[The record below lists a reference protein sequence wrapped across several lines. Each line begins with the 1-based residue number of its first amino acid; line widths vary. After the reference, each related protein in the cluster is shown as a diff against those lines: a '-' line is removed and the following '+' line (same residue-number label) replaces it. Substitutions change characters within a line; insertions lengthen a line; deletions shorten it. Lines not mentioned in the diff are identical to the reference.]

1 MRKNG
6 ARRRIGQLNV
16 SRKAHIAPETDSELS
31 NIQGAWIRV
40 WFIKIFSQGGGS
52 HMFKVRTVSRFAL
65 FFLVTALASYGV
77 AAEKATPSGK
87 VTMSTTSIA
96 AGVGVS
102 WGDGTLTLKGKT
114 YPFSID
120 GLSLVNFG
128 ISKAQANGD
137 VYNLTDVSK
146 FAGTYVAAEAGLTL
160 AGGMGGMVL
169 RNSDGVIL
177 HLRSVSQGAQ
187 LQLGTSG
194 LIIKM
199 K

>member
-1 MRKNG
+1 MKVKTN
-6 ARRRIGQLNV
+6 
-16 SRKAHIAPETDSELS
+16 K
-31 NIQGAWIRV
+31 
-40 WFIKIFSQGGGS
+40 GGS
-52 HMFKVRTVSRFAL
+52 DMSKFQTVSRIAL
-65 FFLVTALASYGV
+65 FFLTMAVASTAI

-87 VTMSTTSIA
+87 VALESTSIA

-102 WGDGTLTLKGKT
+102 WGDGKLSFKGKD
-114 YPFSID
+114 YPFSVE
-120 GLSLVNFG
+120 GLSLVDWG
-128 ISKAQANGD
+128 ISKANATGE
-137 VYNLTDVSK
+137 VYNLTDASK

-169 RNSDGVIL
+169 RNANGVIL

>member
-1 MRKNG
+1 
-6 ARRRIGQLNV
+6 
-16 SRKAHIAPETDSELS
+16 
-31 NIQGAWIRV
+31 
-40 WFIKIFSQGGGS
+40 
-52 HMFKVRTVSRFAL
+52 MFKFQTVSRVAVFFIAL
-65 FFLVTALASYGV
+65 ALASHAA
-77 AAEKATPSGK
+77 AAEKATPAAK
-87 VTMSTTSIA
+87 VSIESTSIA

-102 WGDGTLTLKGKT
+102 WGDGKLNFKGKD
-114 YPFSID
+114 YPFSVD
-120 GLSLVNFG
+120 GLSLVDWG
-128 ISKAQANGD
+128 ISKVNATGD
-137 VYNLTDVSK
+137 VYNLTDMSK

-169 RNSDGVIL
+169 RNSNGVVI

>member
-1 MRKNG
+1 M
-6 ARRRIGQLNV
+6 
-16 SRKAHIAPETDSELS
+16 S
-31 NIQGAWIRV
+31 
-40 WFIKIFSQGGGS
+40 
-52 HMFKVRTVSRFAL
+52 KVQTVSRFAV
-65 FFLVTALASYGV
+65 FFLVMAVASTAVTAQR
-77 AAEKATPSGK
+77 ATPSGK
-87 VTMSTTSIA
+87 VAMESTSIA

-102 WGDGTLTLKGKT
+102 WGDGTLTVKGKT

-120 GLSLVNFG
+120 GLSLVNWG

-169 RNSDGVIL
+169 RNSDGVVL

-194 LIIKM
+194 LIIKL

>member
-1 MRKNG
+1 MSKF
-6 ARRRIGQLNV
+6 QKV
-16 SRKAHIAPETDSELS
+16 SR
-31 NIQGAWIRV
+31 V
-40 WFIKIFSQGGGS
+40 
-52 HMFKVRTVSRFAL
+52 AL
-65 FFLVTALASYGV
+65 FFLAMALATNAV

-87 VTMSTTSIA
+87 VSIASTSIA
-96 AGVGVS
+96 AGIGVS
-102 WGDGTLTLKGKT
+102 WGDGKLSFKGKD
-114 YPFSID
+114 YPFSVD
-120 GLSLVNFG
+120 GLSLVDWG
-128 ISKAQANGD
+128 ISKVNATGD
-137 VYNLTDVSK
+137 VYNLTDVGK

-169 RNSDGVIL
+169 RNANGVIM

>member
-1 MRKNG
+1 
-6 ARRRIGQLNV
+6 
-16 SRKAHIAPETDSELS
+16 
-31 NIQGAWIRV
+31 
-40 WFIKIFSQGGGS
+40 
-52 HMFKVRTVSRFAL
+52 MFKFRTVSRIAV
-65 FFLVTALASYGV
+65 FFIAMAVASTAV

-87 VTMSTTSIA
+87 VSLESTSIA
-96 AGVGVS
+96 AGIGVS
-102 WGDGTLTLKGKT
+102 WGDGKLSFKGKD
-114 YPFSID
+114 YPFSVE
-120 GLSLVNFG
+120 GLSLVDWG
-128 ISKAQANGD
+128 ISKANATGD
-137 VYNLTDVSK
+137 VYNLTDASK

-169 RNSDGVIL
+169 RNANGVIL